1 MEVLI
6 MKAIALMAENKKDY
20 REIKNLLL
28 YSIGSI
34 TSIFGTSIYSFALNL
49 YVLKITGSALSFA
62 LSLILGTVPM
72 IIINPLAGAIA
83 DKLDKKKLVIFMDLM
98 NGTLLITVYLISIT
112 QGLSLVMIY
121 TTILLLTIFTTFFG
135 IGMETAKPNIV
146 SEKMLLNINSIS
158 KLINSVSSILGPI
171 LGGLVFALFDIRS
184 FIVINGI
191 SFIFSAFCEFFIDFR
206 FNSKSSKE
214 ADNKEKTNLAAD
226 IKEGFNYIWAS
237 GNIKRLFIILISL
250 NFFLGF
256 SMTVPMPYIINTILG
271 LSSKAFGII
280 EAAFPVGMI
289 IGALCVRKISQK
301 LSYSSLLN
309 KLSVVL
315 SLAMLIT
322 GLPVLFKNLQFSGSA
337 YIIYYCAVMAVFG
350 FSIALIDI
358 PISYLLQT
366 IIPEEFR
373 GRVMSIGIS
382 LAKTMLPVALL
393 LSGMLLKLVPTYIMP
408 ITGGLLL
415 LIINVASL
423 KSGNFDLCEGELEK
437 V

>member
-1 MEVLI
+1 
-6 MKAIALMAENKKDY
+6 MKAITLMAENKKDY
-20 REIKNLLL
+20 RELKNLLL
-28 YSIGSI
+28 FSIGNI
-34 TSIFGTSIYSFALNL
+34 ISIFGTSIYSFALNL

-83 DKLDKKKLVIFMDLM
+83 DKLDKKKLVICMDLM
-98 NGTLLITVYLISIT
+98 NGTLLIVVYLVSII
-112 QGLSLVMIY
+112 QGLSLTMIY
-121 TTILLLTIFTTFFG
+121 ATILLLTIFTTFFG

-158 KLINSVSSILGPI
+158 KLINSVSSILGPV

-184 FIVINGI
+184 FIIINGI
-191 SFIFSAFCEFFIDFR
+191 SFIFSAVCQLFIDFR

-214 ADNKEKTNLAAD
+214 FNNKEKTNLAAD

-256 SMTVPMPYIINTILG
+256 SMTVPMPYIINTVLG

-289 IGALCVRKISQK
+289 IGALCVKKISEK

-315 SLAMLIT
+315 SLSMLIT
-322 GLPVLFKNLQFSGSA
+322 GLPVLFKGYQFTDST
-337 YIIYYCAVMAVFG
+337 YVIYYCAIMAVFG
-350 FSIALIDI
+350 FAIALIDI

-373 GRVMSIGIS
+373 GRVLSIGIS
-382 LAKTMLPVALL
+382 LAKTMLPAALF

-415 LIINVASL
+415 LIINVSSI
-423 KSGNFDLCEGELEK
+423 KSGNFDLSEGELGNLQ
-437 V
+437 